1 MKADR
6 ASAGGARIL
15 TGSFVAVCA
24 ANFACFASFYFLLA
38 TLPIYVTR
46 IGGNDSDVGLVI
58 GVFAATALV
67 VRPFVGRGSDSIG
80 HKILMLSGA
89 AVLAASGLLY
99 ILTRSVSGLL
109 ALRIFH
115 GVGFAM
121 FGTAA
126 MAMIADISPAGRR
139 GEAIGYYGAS
149 TNLAMVIGPAVGV
162 LLMQRLGF
170 TILFAASAGLALISF
185 LVSLTLS
192 GPHGPRHKHPAKV
205 RTSLIERSALFPS
218 MVLVLMAVT
227 YAAILSFMPLL
238 AEKRQIGNPGLF
250 FTIMGVVILATRGPL
265 GRISDR
271 YGRGMT
277 IVPGLLCMG
286 LGLATMA
293 YTPSLA
299 IFLVV
304 SFMYGLGFAA
314 VQPGLLALSV
324 DRAGPQA
331 RGAAMGTVGAAMDLG
346 IGAGSFL
353 WGFVSQAFGFTALY
367 LAAAAAA
374 LAGVLIYAVGSRPTK
389 AAPGVLG
396 RWEAK

>member
-1 MKADR
+1 MKAGR
-6 ASAGGARIL
+6 ASAGGDRIL
-15 TGSFVAVCA
+15 IGNFVAVCT
-24 ANFACFASFYFLLA
+24 ANFACFASFYLLLA
-38 TLPIYVTR
+38 TLPIYIIR
-46 IGGNDSDVGLVI
+46 IGGNDSEVGFVI

-67 VRPFVGRGSDSIG
+67 VRPFVGRGSDSVG
-80 HKILMLSGA
+80 RKILMLSGA

-99 ILTRSVSGLL
+99 ILTRSVPGLL

-115 GVGFAM
+115 GVGFAV

-126 MAMIADISPAGRR
+126 MALVADISPAGRR

-162 LLMQRLGF
+162 LLMQRFGF
-170 TILFAASAGLALISF
+170 TNLFVASAGLG
-185 LVSLTLS
+185 LVSFMISLSLS
-192 GPHGPRHKHPAKV
+192 GTHGRRQEHSAEA
-205 RTSLIERSALFPS
+205 RTSLIEPSALFPS
-218 MVLVLMAVT
+218 VVLALMAVT

-250 FTIMGVVILATRGPL
+250 FTIMGVVMLATRGPM
-265 GRISDR
+265 GRVSDR
-271 YGRGMT
+271 YGRGMI

-286 LGLATMA
+286 LGLAIMA
-293 YTPSLA
+293 YTSSLA

-331 RGAAMGTVGAAMDLG
+331 RGAAMGTVTAGMDLG

-374 LAGVLIYAVGSRPTK
+374 LAGVLIYAVGSRRAK
-389 AAPGVLG
+389 AASGVLD